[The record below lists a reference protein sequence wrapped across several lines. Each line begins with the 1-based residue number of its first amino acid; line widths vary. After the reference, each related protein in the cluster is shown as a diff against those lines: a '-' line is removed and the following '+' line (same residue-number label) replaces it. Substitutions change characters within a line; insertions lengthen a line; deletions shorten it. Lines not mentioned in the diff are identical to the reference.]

1 MGGKPL
7 GVDAIKK
14 QIETLKAAGMLVDL
28 LGVGGGVTGANDV
41 NAQLRKIAAET
52 GADFTGTLAGTA
64 PGAVHSSNYG
74 AALAAIQA
82 SQASGGAPR
91 TSHND
96 NSVDNDVN
104 VHTINVHLG
113 GGSDATKAGAAA
125 ASAMRA
131 RIVYPADTGLF

>member
-1 MGGKPL
+1 M
-7 GVDAIKK
+7 A
-14 QIETLKAAGMLVDL
+14 QA
-28 LGVGGGVTGANDV
+28 GVTS
-41 NAQLRKIAAET
+41 T
-52 GADFTGTLAGTA
+52 GA
-64 PGAVHSSNYG
+64 
-74 AALAAIQA
+74 
-82 SQASGGAPR
+82 GGPR